1 MTETVLMIHGMWAS
15 GALWEK
21 WANYFEDRG
30 FHCLRTTLRHHG
42 GDPAAPPHPELGTTS
57 LLDYA
62 QDLEEEIRRLEA
74 PPIIIGHSMGG
85 LLAQMLGARGLAR
98 MLVLLTPASPRGIMA
113 IKPSVLRSF
122 WSGMTTWAF
131 WRKALRQTYGEA
143 VYSMMHLLTPE
154 EQREIYLSFGFES
167 GRAAA
172 EIGFWLFDPRRASQ
186 VNGESHHLPNT
197 GGGGGGRPYLSG
209 VGGAPGGEKVPP
221 RCDLPGIPRP
231 RPLGGGRAGLG
242 RHRRLLRRLAQGA
255 PAGGTGRQRG
265 VRGPGGKSS
274 GQKGR

>member
-30 FHCLRTTLRHHG
+30 FHCLRATLRHHG

-131 WRKALRQTYGEA
+131 WRKALRQTFGEA
-143 VYSMMHLLTPE
+143 SWSMMHLLTPE
-154 EQREIYLSFGFES
+154 EQKEIYSSFGFES

-172 EIGFWLFDPRRASQ
+172 EIGFWLFDPNRASQ
-186 VNGESHHLPNT
+186 VNAKAVTCPTLVVGASEDRICPVSVVRQVAKKYRHVATYQEFPGHAHWVVGE
-197 GGGGGGRPYLSG
+197 
-209 VGGAPGGEKVPP
+209 PGWE
-221 RCDLPGIPRP
+221 DI
-231 RPLGGGRAGLG
+231 AGFCADWLKE
-242 RHRRLLRRLAQGA
+242 RLREEQ
-255 PAGGTGRQRG
+255 AG
-265 VRGPGGKSS
+265 SAA
-274 GQKGR
+274 